1 MRIRNGPA
9 TVSGDEHHK
18 VPLGNWEGVIS
29 RVIRKSGDLSEGHQG
44 VAFPVI
50 KVELFSFRD
59 FSPSF
64 SERRDGRSEM
74 LNPSNIENKSFEI
87 ITAIMNNRGTR
98 SKYNDIEWEVVK
110 RVVHTTGDPRI
121 GEAITF
127 SENFYEH
134 FLKAIATS
142 RIVTDVNMVLSG
154 ISKVKFPDFSYECY
168 IKDQSIAVKAKET
181 GVSRSYLC
189 MEQALSMGDA
199 LFVIG
204 NAPTAL
210 RRLLEGPSPS
220 FIIGVPVGFVGASEW
235 KAKLIYSDVPHIS
248 ISGSHG
254 GSTIAV
260 AITNA
265 LLKYTTH
272 EMIEGV
278 KRKGVKKD

>member
-1 MRIRNGPA
+1 
-9 TVSGDEHHK
+9 
-18 VPLGNWEGVIS
+18 L
-29 RVIRKSGDLSEGHQG
+29 
-44 VAFPVI
+44 
-50 KVELFSFRD
+50 
-59 FSPSF
+59 
-64 SERRDGRSEM
+64 
-74 LNPSNIENKSFEI
+74 LNPSDIENKSFEI
-87 ITAIMNNRGTR
+87 ITSIMNNRGTR
-98 SKYNDIEWEVVK
+98 NRYNDVEWEVVK

-121 GEAITF
+121 GEAVTF

-168 IKDQSIAVKAKET
+168 ISDQDIAERAKKL

-189 MEQALSMGDA
+189 MEHALSQGDA

-254 GSTIAV
+254 GSTIAA

-265 LLKYTTH
+265 LLKYTSF
-272 EMIEGV
+272 EFLKQFIKREGN
-278 KRKGVKKD
+278 KG